1 MGMSGVPDVIKKEGP
16 VIELRGVNGAL
27 RERVLAVQFANASKA
42 NRELQV
48 AVEAMVNQN
57 AEVLVLTAAAAAK
70 LTTELARAAR
80 AARVAA
86 KLVN

>member
-1 MGMSGVPDVIKKEGP
+1 M
-16 VIELRGVNGAL
+16 IELRGVNGTL
-27 RERVLAVQFANASKA
+27 RERVLAIQFAKASKA